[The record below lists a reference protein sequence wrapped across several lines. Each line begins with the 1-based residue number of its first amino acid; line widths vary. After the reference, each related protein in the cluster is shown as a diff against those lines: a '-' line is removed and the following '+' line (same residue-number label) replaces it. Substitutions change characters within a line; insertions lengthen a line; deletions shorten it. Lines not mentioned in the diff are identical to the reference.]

1 MFHHHML
8 RGGETQ
14 QRRASVFEIVGAW
27 LHVWVPPRD
36 VEVPPVPWRK
46 LALGTAAGIVL
57 LGIALAIMVPR
68 IDSGKQQ
75 RARADAAQEARFR
88 EQNRA
93 RIIHE
98 QTPRHGV
105 DVALKP
111 AAGASAAQ
119 RQAARTQLVDHVRD
133 AVWADARARSA
144 KGELQSLS
152 GPATCAAHPGTTL
165 TGRFGVLDCF
175 VVAQHIEKTSR
186 TAKGS
191 IGYPFRAVVDFRRYA
206 YSFCKVE
213 GIPGE
218 LVIPDPRLVVALPR
232 ACQDPNQQ

>member
-1 MFHHHML
+1 ML

-27 LHVWVPPRD
+27 LHIWVPPRD

-57 LGIALAIMVPR
+57 LGVALVIMVPR
-68 IDSGKQQ
+68 IDSGKEQ

-88 EQNRA
+88 LANRR

-98 QTPRHGV
+98 QTPRHGA
-105 DVALKP
+105 DAALKP
-111 AAGASAAQ
+111 PAGASPAQ
-119 RQAARTQLVDHVRD
+119 RRAARTQLVDHVRA
-133 AVWADARARSA
+133 AVWADAQARSA
-144 KGELQSLS
+144 KGELHRLD
-152 GPATCAAHPGTTL
+152 GPATCAAHQGTTL
-165 TGRFGVLDCF
+165 SGRFGVLDCF
-175 VVAQHIEKTSR
+175 VVAQRIKKTAR
-186 TAKGS
+186 TAAGS
-191 IGYPFRAVVDFRRYA
+191 IGYPFRAVVDFRRYTYA
-206 YSFCKVE
+206 FCKVE

-232 ACQDPNQQ
+232 ACQDPNM